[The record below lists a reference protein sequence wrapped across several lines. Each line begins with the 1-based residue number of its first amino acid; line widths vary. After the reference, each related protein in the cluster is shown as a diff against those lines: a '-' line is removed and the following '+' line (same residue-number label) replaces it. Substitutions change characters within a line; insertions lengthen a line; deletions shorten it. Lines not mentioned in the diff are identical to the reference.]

1 MDCAQEPK
9 RDTDSS
15 DRGLEVI
22 FPLPLFFAFILPHQK
37 GQSCTATMF
46 RGMTGYSDT
55 LNVPHKLF
63 VSVSNMM
70 HPWSDEIWTCWLDC
84 RFHRR
89 LACSVFLTSGIK
101 ICFPSAVLC
110 LDQRFDSAFL
120 KSDRRG
126 PACQDR
132 NLRAEARN
140 GLRAA
145 SQQHWNHVSQ
155 VKAVRP
161 RHNGLAGNELTT
173 RNLKDSNP
181 RVHRDGAK
189 PGQKPEMLDIAS
201 AQTRPFPPSMAIVF
215 QRKSWFSYQ
224 SHLMNLLKW
233 ALEHGNEMH

>member
-1 MDCAQEPK
+1 MLSDKTLSSNPAIKDWSPSLCLSSICLTHSRDMDRAHPPQEPK

-22 FPLPLFFAFILPHQK
+22 FPLLLFFAFILPHQK
-37 GQSCTATMF
+37 GQSCTATTF

-55 LNVPHKLF
+55 LNVHHKLF
-63 VSVSNMM
+63 FSVSNMM
-70 HPWSDEIWTCWLDC
+70 HPWYDQIWTCRSDC

-101 ICFPSAVLC
+101 ICFPSAALC

-140 GLRAA
+140 GLRSA

-155 VKAVRP
+155 VKAARP
-161 RHNGLAGNELTT
+161 RHNGLGGNELTIRISRT
-173 RNLKDSNP
+173 
-181 RVHRDGAK
+181 
-189 PGQKPEMLDIAS
+189 QTPECTVKVQNQDKS
-201 AQTRPFPPSMAIVF
+201 
-215 QRKSWFSYQ
+215 QRC
-224 SHLMNLLKW
+224 LT
-233 ALEHGNEMH
+233 